1 MASLSWQGLQIGGDG
16 FQVPLVQ
23 IHGRHKGAGLDG
35 IGIVNPEL
43 EIFVGVVGGTGGDGF
58 AAHEVSEIR
67 AEAAIGDGAGDRM
80 AIDASSFFE
89 DVATG
94 SDGTGRIGNLF
105 LGGNPFA
112 ETFWRINVDAKEHLG
127 VLSAAV
133 LGTLADVHAGFVW
146 FHPHGVDAIGDQ
158 VGLAGELR
166 NPETVV
172 GVSRTQGDERRGAM
186 RRIADGNVE
195 LVGGDDTKR
204 RITEF
209 PPELMTD
216 GGDLNS
222 AGRRHSLLNGMD
234 NASGGEEKNQNDKDG
249 DNRPGQFHLIAAI
262 DLGWFAAIFRGAVT
276 ELPHGVDEERKDD
289 DKDQSGND
297 EDEER
302 KPVNQFGGSGRRLED
317 IRNGRSLG
325 ERETGALRKNKSSKQ
340 RGPPC

>member
-1 MASLSWQGLQIGGDG
+1 MQGLQIGGDG
-16 FQVPLVQ
+16 FQIPFVQ

-35 IGIVNPEL
+35 IGTVNPEL
-43 EIFVGVVGGTGGDGF
+43 EIFVCVRSCARGDGF
-58 AAHEVSEIR
+58 TTHEVSEIR
-67 AEAAIGDGAGDRM
+67 AEAAIGDCPGDRM

-94 SDGTGRIGNLF
+94 SDGTGWIGNLF

-112 ETFWRINVDAKEHLG
+112 ETLWRINVDAKEHLG

-133 LGTLADVHAGFVW
+133 LGTLTDVHAGFVW
-146 FHPHGVDAIGDQ
+146 LHPHGVDAIGDE

-172 GVSRTQGDERRGAM
+172 GVSRTQGDERRRAM

-195 LVGGDDTKR
+195 FVGGDDTKS

-216 GGDLNS
+216 GGDLNG
-222 AGRRHSLLNGMD
+222 AGRRHSLLNRMD
-234 NASGGEEKNQNDKDG
+234 NASGGKEKNQNGEDG

-262 DLGWFAAIFRGAVT
+262 DLGRFAAIFRGAVT

-302 KPVNQFGGSGRRLED
+302 KSVNRFGGSGRRLED
-317 IRNGRSLG
+317 VRNARSLG
-325 ERETGALRKNKSSKQ
+325 ERKTAA
-340 RGPPC
+340 P